1 MDSIRR
7 MRGAAVY
14 RSGRLMIVLH
24 QGTEWSAKWCGIA
37 YLDGRVILESRFRGL
52 SRDEVLMRTELAAVR
67 AREAS

>member
-1 MDSIRR
+1 
-7 MRGAAVY
+7 
-14 RSGRLMIVLH
+14 MIVLH